1 MLEAIRDDILESTEG
16 DNNPMRLTIGCLLLV
31 ALTGPGLVGQQNQFL
46 GSVPTGVPSSTPLAL
61 TLHEAI
67 DRGLKTNLGL
77 LLSDSA
83 TESARGE
90 RLQTLSALLPQLN
103 GRAGETDE
111 TLDLKTVGFNF
122 HFPGVSVPTVVG
134 PFHYTDVRAYVSW
147 TAFDY
152 TALKHDRASRE
163 NQRAA
168 RLSMLDARDLV
179 VQATANGYLQII
191 ADASRVEA
199 IRSQVETSQAIYDR
213 AVDQQTAGT
222 AAGIDVLRSQVELKQ
237 QLQRLLAQ
245 TNQFEKDKLTLGRV
259 IGLPA
264 SQAFTM
270 SETVPFAALASI
282 TQEQALQTAARQ
294 RSDYQSYQA
303 RVRAA
308 EETVKA
314 AHAERYPTAE
324 VTADYGDVTT
334 PGESH
339 GTFSVVASAKIAV
352 FDGGRIAGDIIQ
364 ARSALKQR
372 QDELADL
379 GGQIEYQV
387 RTAFLDIRSAAE
399 QVAVARDNLDLANQT
414 LVQARD
420 RFTAGVSDTVE
431 VVQAQ
436 ESVANANDTLISALF
451 AHNLAKVA
459 LARALGGTEQVIQR
473 LLEVK

>member
-1 MLEAIRDDILESTEG
+1 
-16 DNNPMRLTIGCLLLV
+16 MRLTIGCLFLV
-31 ALTGPGLVGQQNQFL
+31 ALTGSGLVGQQNQFL
-46 GSVPTGVPSSTPLAL
+46 GSVPTGVPSSSPLAL

-83 TESARGE
+83 IESARGE
-90 RLQTLSALLPQLN
+90 RLRTLSALIPQLN
-103 GRAGETDE
+103 GRAAETDE

-134 PFHYTDVRAYVSW
+134 PFHYTDVRAYASW

-152 TALKHDRASRE
+152 TALKQDSASRE

-179 VQATANGYLQII
+179 VQATANGYLQIM

-199 IRSQVETSQAIYDR
+199 LRSQVETSQAVYDR

-264 SQAFTM
+264 GQAFTM

-282 TQEQALQTAARQ
+282 TQDQALQTAARQ

-308 EETVKA
+308 EEAVKA
-314 AHAERYPTAE
+314 AHGERYPTAE
-324 VTADYGDVTT
+324 VAADYGDVTT

-339 GTFSVVASAKIAV
+339 GTFSVVASAKISI

-379 GGQIEYQV
+379 AGQIEYQV

-451 AHNLAKVA
+451 AHNVSKVA
-459 LARALGGTEQVIQR
+459 LARALGGTEQVIHT

>member
-1 MLEAIRDDILESTEG
+1 
-16 DNNPMRLTIGCLLLV
+16 MRFTMGFFLLV
-31 ALTGPGLVGQQNQFL
+31 TLTASTLAGQQNQFQ

-67 DRGLKTNLGL
+67 ERGLKTNLGL

-83 TESARGE
+83 NESARGE
-90 RLQTLSALLPQLN
+90 RLRTLSALIPQLN
-103 GRAGETDE
+103 GRAGATDE

-122 HFPGVSVPTVVG
+122 HFPGISIPTVVG
-134 PFHYTDVRAYVSW
+134 PFHYTDLRAYASW

-152 TALKHDRASRE
+152 AALKNYGASRE
-163 NQRAA
+163 SKRAA
-168 RLSMLDARDLV
+168 QLSMLDARDLV
-179 VQATANGYLQII
+179 VQAAANGYLQII
-191 ADASRVEA
+191 ADASRVGA
-199 IRSQVETSQAIYDR
+199 IRSQVETSQALYDR

-245 TNQFEKDKLTLGRV
+245 TNQWEKDKLALGRV
-259 IGLPA
+259 IGMPA
-264 SQAFTM
+264 GQDFSI

-282 TQEQALQTAARQ
+282 TQDQALQTATQQ
-294 RSDYQSYQA
+294 RPDFQSYQA
-303 RVRAA
+303 RVHAA
-308 EETVKA
+308 EEAVKA
-314 AHAERYPTAE
+314 ARGERYPTAE

-339 GTFSVVASAKIAV
+339 GTFTVVASAKIAI

-387 RTAFLDIRSAAE
+387 RTAFLDIRSAAD
-399 QVAVARDNLDLANQT
+399 QVAVAQDNLELANQT

-420 RFTAGVSDTVE
+420 RFSAGVSDTVE

-436 ESVANANDTLISALF
+436 ELVATANDTLISALF
-451 AHNLAKVA
+451 AHNVAKVA
-459 LARALGGTEQVIQR
+459 LARALGGTEQVIQK

>member
-1 MLEAIRDDILESTEG
+1 
-16 DNNPMRLTIGCLLLV
+16 MRFTMGCLLLV
-31 ALTGPGLVGQQNQFL
+31 MLAEPGIVGQQSQFM
-46 GSVPTGVPSSTPLAL
+46 GSVPSGVPLSTPLVL
-61 TLHEAI
+61 TLQAAI

-77 LLSDSA
+77 LLSESA
-83 TESARGE
+83 DESARGE
-90 RLQTLSALLPQLN
+90 RLRTLSALVPQLT
-103 GRAGETDE
+103 GRVGETDE
-111 TLDLKTVGFNF
+111 QLDLKTVGFSLNL
-122 HFPGVSVPTVVG
+122 PGVSIPTVVG
-134 PFHYTDVRAYVSW
+134 PFHYVDARAYASW

-152 TALKHDRASRE
+152 TALKNHSASGDNR
-163 NQRAA
+163 RAA
-168 RLSMLDARDLV
+168 ELSVLDARDLV
-179 VQATANGYLQII
+179 VQIAANGYLQIV
-191 ADASRVEA
+191 ADVSRVQA
-199 IRSQVETSQAIYDR
+199 IRSQVETSQALHDR

-237 QLQRLLAQ
+237 QQQRLLAQ

-259 IGLPA
+259 IGLPG
-264 SQAFTM
+264 SQDFTI
-270 SETVPFAALASI
+270 SETVPFAALTSI
-282 TQEQALQTAARQ
+282 TQDQALQIATQQ
-294 RSDYQSYQA
+294 RPDYQSAEA

-308 EETVKA
+308 ENVVKA
-314 AHAERYPTAE
+314 ARGQRYPTAA

-339 GTFSVVASAKIAV
+339 GTFTVVAAAKISL
-352 FDGGRIAGDIIQ
+352 FDGARIAGDVLE

-387 RTAFLDIRSAAE
+387 RTAFLDIRSTAD

-420 RFTAGVSDTVE
+420 RFSAGVTDNVE

-436 ESVANANDTLISALF
+436 ESVATANDTLISALF
-451 AHNLAKVA
+451 ASNVAKVA

>member
-1 MLEAIRDDILESTEG
+1 
-16 DNNPMRLTIGCLLLV
+16 MRFTMGFFLLV
-31 ALTGPGLVGQQNQFL
+31 TLTASTLAGQQNQFQ

-67 DRGLKTNLGL
+67 ERGLKTNLGL

-83 TESARGE
+83 NESARGE
-90 RLQTLSALLPQLN
+90 RLRTLSALIPQLN
-103 GRAGETDE
+103 GRAGATDE

-122 HFPGVSVPTVVG
+122 HFPGISIPTVVG
-134 PFHYTDVRAYVSW
+134 PFHYTDLRAYASW

-152 TALKHDRASRE
+152 AALKNYGASRE
-163 NQRAA
+163 SKRAA
-168 RLSMLDARDLV
+168 QLSMLDARDLV
-179 VQATANGYLQII
+179 VQAAANGYLQII
-191 ADASRVEA
+191 ADASRVGA
-199 IRSQVETSQAIYDR
+199 IRSQVETSQALYDR

-245 TNQFEKDKLTLGRV
+245 TNQWEKDKLALGRV
-259 IGLPA
+259 IGMPA
-264 SQAFTM
+264 GQDFSI

-282 TQEQALQTAARQ
+282 TQDQALQTATQQ
-294 RSDYQSYQA
+294 RPDFQSYQA

-308 EETVKA
+308 DEAVKA
-314 AHAERYPTAE
+314 ARGERYPTAE

-339 GTFSVVASAKIAV
+339 GTFTVVASAKIAI

-387 RTAFLDIRSAAE
+387 RTAFLDIRSAAD
-399 QVAVARDNLDLANQT
+399 QVAVAQDNLELANQT

-420 RFTAGVSDTVE
+420 RFSAGVSDTVE

-436 ESVANANDTLISALF
+436 ELVATANDTLISALF
-451 AHNLAKVA
+451 AHNVAKVA
-459 LARALGGTEQVIQR
+459 LARALGGTEQVIQK